1 MLFGFPIKLRVNMR
15 KIYILSFLF
24 LSIVFSVQA
33 QEVSVG
39 DTYTL
44 SKLSQEPVKIT
55 RSPLPDLPKEIGDT
69 TFTIYKN
76 SSVPIKTYFVHG
88 EQYDNIFNP
97 NPTGIY
103 LGDQHFNYYC
113 GLERSIK
120 QYFSNILEIFE
131 FSYLGNNYLM
141 IINFREDC
149 MGDGCR
155 YRCYNLFDL
164 SGRRIRQ
171 ISFSS
176 IFEGTDTFGD
186 FNSDGQL
193 DFVRVAPKATKD
205 SKRGELID
213 TYLFTAYTLNRGK
226 PSQLMNKEKSAYYIF
241 GKGDETAQSFQVVQA
256 DWFFTLKDTT
266 GNVAPNTSYFAPYI
280 SFDPLYRYLYNPEG
294 IRIEKN
300 RWSVHIKNLRDLEA
314 AQDYCREMSSKDY
327 NEMYIMI
334 DQYSNEI
341 SYQVLFGNF
350 VSKDRADKTEKN
362 LNKDGIDTKGIA
374 DFQNGY

>member
-1 MLFGFPIKLRVNMR
+1 MDFPIKIESKNMR
-15 KIYILSFLF
+15 KIYILFL
-24 LSIVFSVQA
+24 LYVCVVFVAQA
-33 QEVSVG
+33 QDVSVG
-39 DTYTL
+39 ETYSL
-44 SKLSQEPVKIT
+44 AKLSQEPVKIT
-55 RSPLPDLPKEIGDT
+55 RSPLPDIPKEIGDT

-97 NPTGIY
+97 NPTGLY
-103 LGDQHFNYYC
+103 LGKQHFNYYC

-176 IFEGTDTFGD
+176 VFEGTNTFGD

-213 TYLFTAYTLNRGK
+213 TYLLTAYTLNRGK
-226 PSQLMNKEKSAYYIF
+226 PSQLVNKEKSAYYIF
-241 GKGDETAQSFQVVQA
+241 AKGDEMAEKFQVIQA

-266 GNVAPNTSYFAPYI
+266 GKVAPNTSYFAPYI

-300 RWSVHIKNLRDLEA
+300 RWSVHVKNLRDLEA
-314 AQDYCREMSSKDY
+314 AQDFCREMSSKSY

-350 VSKDRADKTEKN
+350 VSKDRADKMEKS
-362 LNKDGIDTKGIA
+362 LNKEGIGTKGLA